1 LAAAAKLGAARPR
14 QVFEIAL
21 ENILALEIYSVS
33 YSGRAGPSLIA
44 PVLKRITLEMESG
57 VSGAQT
63 FSVTSAPAATRR
75 ASERRIPP
83 TDVFR
88 ARAEGR
94 AMLFAAGKLPLQHQA
109 AAIAMGLIAQTGHD
123 AVQAIMVAATF
134 GEPRCLARPSARRG
148 APSPEWVLRAKRR

>member
-1 LAAAAKLGAARPR
+1 
-14 QVFEIAL
+14 
-21 ENILALEIYSVS
+21 
-33 YSGRAGPSLIA
+33 
-44 PVLKRITLEMESG
+44 

-63 FSVTSAPAATRR
+63 FSVTSAPAATCR
-75 ASERRIPP
+75 ASERPIPP

-94 AMLFAAGKLPLQHQA
+94 TMPFAAGKLPLQYQA

-134 GEPRCLARPSARRG
+134 GEPRSLARPSARRG
-148 APSPEWVLRAKRR
+148 HPRRSGCCARNAWPMNFVFVESRDCSSSVE